1 MTPEPQTTIRIP
13 ELSSGMQH
21 ATLFHWL
28 VKPGDAIAV
37 GTPLFEVETDK
48 AAFVVESETTGVVQ
62 SIALPEGTLAHTGA
76 VACTLENIP
85 PASTECASAP
95 APTEDPGIP
104 RLPVAENATLSS
116 MSPMRSA
123 IARNLWY
130 SKQTAPHFYMKT
142 EINAE
147 PLIEAYQRQKRICK
161 ASLNDL
167 LVRACA
173 RLLMKYPPFRSQ
185 TLEDGQ
191 ALTFDSANISIAVA
205 VEDGLRVPAV
215 LDVEKKTLAQLAA
228 DTKVAIQN
236 ARAGQT
242 QNAGKST
249 FGISNLTATDI
260 EEFIAII
267 NPPESAILAIGKPHE
282 EARVVKGEIVPMLR
296 MTLWLSSDHRL
307 IDGVLATK
315 FLTDLHKLLEAPEPL
330 ETD

>member
-1 MTPEPQTTIRIP
+1 MNTETPDAQVVRIP

-21 ATLFHWL
+21 VTLFRWL
-28 VKPGDAIAV
+28 VKPGDIV
-37 GTPLFEVETDK
+37 DMGTPLFELETDK
-48 AAFVVESETTGVVQ
+48 AAFVVESEVAGTVQ
-62 SIALPEGTLAHTGA
+62 SLALTEGALVRTGS
-76 VACTLENIP
+76 VACTLGNAL
-85 PASTECASAP
+85 PAAATACNSP
-95 APTEDPGIP
+95 AETLGIP
-104 RLPVAENATLSS
+104 RLPIPEDATLAPL
-116 MSPMRSA
+116 SPMRSA

-147 PLIEAYQRQKRICK
+147 PLLDAYQRQKRICK

-173 RLLMKYPPFRSQ
+173 RLLMKYPAFRSQ
-185 TLEDGQ
+185 MVDGK
-191 ALTFDSANISIAVA
+191 ALTLASANISIAVA
-205 VEDGLRVPAV
+205 VEDGLRVPVAME
-215 LDVEKKTLAQLAA
+215 VEKKTLSELAA
-228 DTKVAIQN
+228 ETKVIIQK

-282 EARVVKGEIVPMLR
+282 EARVVNGEIKPMLR
-296 MTLWLSSDHRL
+296 MTFWLSSDHRL

-315 FLTDLHKLLEAPEPL
+315 FLTELRKILEAPECL
-330 ETD
+330 EID